1 MLENVSGLLE
11 DQSIAD
17 SEANQREAVA
27 LGEARAVRD
36 VNSKDIFGN
45 ARLMSQFLKDYSGLS
60 LFDDVEPDD
69 IEDVTERYRLLL
81 GIELE
86 NDAIKKVRVRIR
98 GQEEVREVY
107 ILSLIEHK
115 SQVDYDVAMQILRY
129 MVVIWQDYA
138 RKQNEQKEGATTRKS
153 FRYPLIIP
161 MVYYEGSRNWT
172 ADRNLSSR
180 IECSELAEQYV
191 PDFTYRLISLRDYT
205 SQELTR
211 NENEM
216 SLVMMINRIQK
227 PEDYTKFLKENQ
239 DFVSSIYGNAPE
251 DIQKLIQRVLWSLL
265 MKMNVPVEEASG
277 LIHEMEA
284 GRMGVLFENMEPM
297 DIQKERANT
306 QRERKN
312 RIAAQ
317 EAEKRER
324 KRADAAEARA
334 DNEQQRADNAENR
347 IAELEAEL
355 ARLKG

>member
-1 MLENVSGLLE
+1 MPE

-45 ARLMSQFLKDYSGLS
+45 ARLMSQFFKDYSGLS

-138 RKQNEQKEGATTRKS
+138 RKQNEQKEGATTRKR

-172 ADRNLSSR
+172 ADRNLASR

-227 PEDYTKFLKENQ
+227 PEDYTNFLEENQ

-306 QRERKN
+306 QRE
-312 RIAAQ
+312 Q
-317 EAEKRER
+317 

-334 DNEQQRADNAENR
+334 DNEQQRADSEQQRADNAEKR

>member
-1 MLENVSGLLE
+1 MLENESGLPE
-11 DQSIAD
+11 DQTIPD
-17 SEANQREAVA
+17 SEINQKETTV

-107 ILSLIEHK
+107 ILSLIKHK

-251 DIQKLIQRVLWSLL
+251 DIQQLIQRVLWSLL

-306 QRERKN
+306 QRERK
-312 RIAAQ
+312 
-317 EAEKRER
+317 
-324 KRADAAEARA
+324 RADAAEARA
-334 DNEQQRADNAENR
+334 DSEQQRADNAEKR